1 MQPDSTL
8 LDNIPG
14 MDYLVHALQR
24 GVQLNLNKKTVKTGK
39 LILFKRIHYCIHLTL
54 QNSKMGIDNYEVP
67 IPFNTEYYSDSG
79 HIYFDYRI
87 ITLTRKDTKNEK
99 ILTQYKEHVDLASTF
114 YDKILEIVIQD

>member
-79 HIYFDYRI
+79 HIYLDYRI

>member
-1 MQPDSTL
+1 
-8 LDNIPG
+8 
-14 MDYLVHALQR
+14 
-24 GVQLNLNKKTVKTGK
+24 
-39 LILFKRIHYCIHLTL
+39 
-54 QNSKMGIDNYEVP
+54 MGIDNYEVP

-114 YDKILEIVIQD
+114 YDKILEIVIRD